1 MTSHSTFSNLPDRN
15 LLTAIA
21 VIPSVDCICNQLNN
35 ALQIHLGPVSFLQ
48 AIRASLL
55 LVFTVIVARTL
66 WRNPSSAVRIPLPA
80 IGAAIILGIIISK
93 ELLATGALS
102 MESIGAYGQMAY
114 WVMLWT
120 TVSLLCW
127 KPAQA
132 TLLLKGLAV
141 GACLTAV
148 SVIIGLFAGAGNY
161 YKDDSVQA
169 SAGWFDTAK
178 MITGILVAGGVITL
192 YLGRNS
198 RSWFPTLAAGL
209 CFVACVLTYA
219 RAGSAALIVVLAWL
233 VVWRLLIHRHGEE
246 KWLNRFLIL
255 VFAACILAP
264 AVVNMHALLARW
276 SDVGSSD
283 KAGSGR
289 ATFWKVAVNAYEAE
303 DLPQQTF
310 GIGYKAMSEMLF
322 RDYGDDIK
330 HTHNDML
337 DLLLVGGFAGAVW
350 LVSLV
355 GAFAWRALMPSPR
368 SAAGAAAAAILLG
381 YLCHSQ
387 LTGQIWGTDAMTYYT
402 VGLTCLS
409 RVTNE
414 SPVHDTAKFKTFKR
428 REVLAQI

>member
-1 MTSHSTFSNLPDRN
+1 MTADRASSSFPDRKV
-15 LLTAIA
+15 LIAIA
-21 VIPSVDCICNQLNN
+21 VIPSIDCICNQLNN

-48 AIRASLL
+48 AIRAFLL
-55 LVFTVIVARTL
+55 LAFAVVGARAL
-66 WRNPSSAVRIPLPA
+66 WRNPSHAVRIPLPA
-80 IGAAIILGIIISK
+80 IGAALILGIAVSK
-93 ELLATGALS
+93 EFLVTGALS
-102 MESIGAYGQMAY
+102 MESLSAYGQMAY

-120 TVSLLCW
+120 TVSILCW
-127 KPAQA
+127 NRAQA
-132 TLLLKGLAV
+132 ELLLKGLSV

-148 SVIIGLFAGAGNY
+148 SVIIGLFVGAGNY

-178 MITGILVAGGVITL
+178 MITGVLVVGGVVTL

-198 RSWFPTLAAGL
+198 RSWIPTLAAGL
-209 CFVACVLTYA
+209 CFVACILTYA
-219 RAGSAALIVVLAWL
+219 RAGSVALIVVVAWL
-233 VVWRLLIHRHGEE
+233 VLWRFLIRRRGEGR
-246 KWLNRFLIL
+246 WLNRFLIL
-255 VFAACILAP
+255 VLAGCILAP
-264 AVVNMHALLARW
+264 LAVNMHALLARW
-276 SDVGSSD
+276 SDVGNSD

-289 ATFWKVAVNAYEAE
+289 ATFWKVAVNAYVAE

-337 DLLLVGGFAGAVW
+337 DLLLVGGFVGAIW
-350 LVSLV
+350 LTSLV
-355 GAFAWRALMPSPR
+355 GAFAWRALLPSPR

-402 VGLTCLS
+402 VSLTCLTRMTHQNLVS
-409 RVTNE
+409 A
-414 SPVHDTAKFKTFKR
+414 PVQDTTFGH

>member
-1 MTSHSTFSNLPDRN
+1 MRANHVLSRFPDRK
-15 LLTAIA
+15 LLIGIA
-21 VIPSVDCICNQLNN
+21 VIPVIDCVCNQLNN
-35 ALQIHLGPVSFLQ
+35 ALHLQLGPVSFLQ
-48 AIRASLL
+48 ALRTLL
-55 LVFTVIVARTL
+55 LLAFIIISARALGRDPSIV
-66 WRNPSSAVRIPLPA
+66 SRIPIPA
-80 IGAAIILGIIISK
+80 MGAFIILGIAMSK

-114 WVMLWT
+114 WITLWI
-120 TVSLLCW
+120 TVSILCRE
-127 KPAQA
+127 PIQA
-132 TLLLKGLAV
+132 ELLLRGLAV

-148 SVIIGLFAGAGNY
+148 SVIVGLLAGAGNY

-178 MITGILVAGGVITL
+178 MITGVLVVGGVITL

-198 RSWFPTLAAGL
+198 RSWIPPLSAGL
-209 CFVACVLTYA
+209 CFVACILTYA
-219 RAGSAALIVVLAWL
+219 RAGSAALAVVLIWL
-233 VVWRLLIHRHGEE
+233 VLWRVFISRRSEARM
-246 KWLNRFLIL
+246 LNRFLALALLGCMASPL
-255 VFAACILAP
+255 VI
-264 AVVNMHALLARW
+264 NTTALLARW
-276 SDVGSSD
+276 GDVGHSD

-289 ATFWKVAVNAYEAE
+289 ATFWKIAVDAYSAE
-303 DLPQQTF
+303 DVPQQTF

-350 LVSLV
+350 LASLV
-355 GAFAWRALMPSPR
+355 GVFAWTAFMPSPR
-368 SAAGAAAAAILLG
+368 GAAGAAAIAIVLS

-409 RVTNE
+409 RMTMAERVSHTMQYA
-414 SPVHDTAKFKTFKR
+414 PLGHKTF
-428 REVLAQI
+428 AQI